1 VLVLLLPSLALS
13 LSLASSPGIRL
24 VCSDVDG
31 TLLTPAHEVT
41 ERTVATV
48 FRAMDI
54 VPFFACTGRGRS
66 GAYHALGAIGDRLR
80 RESAGGVFLNG
91 LVAYAPGGELI
102 LDTRLPPAVV
112 LDVADFAAEH
122 SAALTAFS
130 GDRVLTAERDEWTD
144 LLVTYR
150 DPTPEVVGSW
160 PFIAAEEPVNK
171 LIILADRSR
180 VAALR
185 PLLAARLGSSATIT
199 QAVPE
204 MLEVLPAG
212 GSKGVGV
219 AALLKHIGM
228 PAELVLAM
236 GDAENDLGMLELAGV
251 SVAMGN
257 AADEVKRVAQH
268 VTAANDADGAA
279 LALEHHL
286 LTARDR
292 HAKGAEQEQEIV
304 GSAPN

>member
-1 VLVLLLPSLALS
+1 MPTAHLLQRIWRRGQRRSAHCS
-13 LSLASSPGIRL
+13 RL
-24 VCSDVDG
+24 KW
-31 TLLTPAHEVT
+31 
-41 ERTVATV
+41 
-48 FRAMDI
+48 
-54 VPFFACTGRGRS
+54 
-66 GAYHALGAIGDRLR
+66 GAG
-80 RESAGGVFLNG
+80 
-91 LVAYAPGGELI
+91 
-102 LDTRLPPAVV
+102 
-112 LDVADFAAEH
+112 
-122 SAALTAFS
+122 AFS
-130 GDRVLTAERDEWTD
+130 RRSIGYLWACPR
-144 LLVTYR
+144 
-150 DPTPEVVGSW
+150 
-160 PFIAAEEPVNK
+160 
-171 LIILADRSR
+171 RSR
-180 VAALR
+180 H
-185 PLLAARLGSSATIT
+185 PSATPIF
-199 QAVPE
+199 
-204 MLEVLPAG
+204 EVLPAG